1 MKKID
6 IVIVVILNC
15 LCFELSAIVGTE
27 TLASKMIGMN
37 QEGYRSSDIVAALV
51 FCVLSVAAMNVL
63 NRWYDRAAGY
73 AGKKRFLGRWAR
85 NEILVGLLTVY
96 ILVVFYIDEHQ
107 ESILIS
113 ELNLT
118 WIEMLGFA
126 AVGLAVFLYAMTYH
140 KTKDVG
146 VKIRD
151 LMYAN
156 TTTYRRRYT
165 LLIEEII
172 KSEEE
177 FVVCGYVHGEI
188 KSGDEV
194 YLLSPKGPITKI
206 RVKQLTVNDRACHSV
221 KNDRTAVT
229 FYGLKEPIEIP
240 KYTAVSSVAS
250 YCSKITDGVN
260 NVENPYLC
268 AVLMEYTNLHQD
280 RNYIGLLYYSIC
292 HANYLVAG
300 TVQNK
305 KMVGDIMDVPENRTD
320 IGFSSVSQSGHTE
333 PLLPA
338 FTDWSALKNWKDIV
352 NGEKSIT
359 LVVDFPHLVDILK
372 NGFAGLVIDPFGPR
386 PYALTLPMVEEI
398 TSSKGYREDFVLPK
412 TERNS

>member
-1 MKKID
+1 MKKIG
-6 IVIVVILNC
+6 IVIFVILNS
-15 LCFELSAIVGTE
+15 LCFELSAIVGAE
-27 TLASKMIGMN
+27 TLASKLIGTN
-37 QEGYRSSDIVAALV
+37 QEGFESLDFVTALIL
-51 FCVLSVAAMNVL
+51 CVLFIAAMNVL

-73 AGKKRFLGRWAR
+73 AGKKRFLGRWAK

-96 ILVVFYIDEHQ
+96 ILVVFYMDDHQ
-107 ESILIS
+107 ESIPIS
-113 ELNLT
+113 QANLT
-118 WIEMLGFA
+118 WIEMLEFT

-165 LLIEEII
+165 LLIEEVI
-172 KSEEE
+172 KNEEE
-177 FVVCGYVHGEI
+177 LVVCGYVHGEI

-206 RVKQLTVNDRACHSV
+206 RVKHLSVNDHACNSV
-221 KNDRTAVT
+221 KNDRATVA
-229 FYGLKEPIEIP
+229 FSGLKEPTEIP
-240 KYTAVSSVAS
+240 KYTVVSSVAS
-250 YCSKITDGVN
+250 YYSKITDGVN

-320 IGFSSVSQSGHTE
+320 ICFSSVSQSDRTE

-338 FTDWSALKNWKDIV
+338 FTDWYALKNWTDIV

-359 LVVDFPHLVDILK
+359 LIVDFPHLVDVLK

-398 TSSKGYREDFVLPK
+398 TSSTGYREDFVLSK

>member
-1 MKKID
+1 MKKIG
-6 IVIVVILNC
+6 IVILVILNS
-15 LCFELSAIVGTE
+15 LCFELSAIVGAE
-27 TLASKMIGMN
+27 TLASKLIGAN
-37 QEGYRSSDIVAALV
+37 QEGFESLDFVTALL
-51 FCVLSVAAMNVL
+51 FCVVSVAAMNVL

-73 AGKKRFLGRWAR
+73 AGKKRFLGRWSR
-85 NEILVGLLTVY
+85 NEILAGLLTVY
-96 ILVVFYIDEHQ
+96 VLVVFYMDEHQ
-107 ESILIS
+107 DVISIS
-113 ELNLT
+113 QTNLT

-126 AVGLAVFLYAMTYH
+126 AVGLAVFLYVLTYH

-165 LLIEEII
+165 LLIEEVI
-172 KSEEE
+172 KNEEE
-177 FVVCGYVHGEI
+177 LVVCGNVRGEM

-194 YLLSPKGPITKI
+194 YLLSPKEAITKI
-206 RVKQLTVNDRACHSV
+206 RVKHLSVNDHACHSV
-221 KNDRTAVT
+221 KNDRATVT
-229 FYGLKEPIEIP
+229 LYGLKEPTDIP
-240 KYTAVSSVAS
+240 KYTVVSSVAT
-250 YCSKITDGVN
+250 YYSKITDGVN
-260 NVENPYLC
+260 NVENPYLS

-280 RNYIGLLYYSIC
+280 RNYVGLLYYSIC
-292 HANYLVAG
+292 HASYLVAG

-305 KMVGDIMDVPENRTD
+305 KVVGDIMDVPENRTD
-320 IGFSSVSQSGHTE
+320 IGFSSVSQSGCTE
-333 PLLPA
+333 QLLPA
-338 FTDWSALKNWKDIV
+338 FTDWYALKNWKDIV

-372 NGFAGLVIDPFGPR
+372 NGFAGMVIDPFGPR

>member
-1 MKKID
+1 
-6 IVIVVILNC
+6 LNF
-15 LCFELSAIVGTE
+15 LFFELSASVSTE
-27 TLASKMIGMN
+27 ILASKLIGAN

-63 NRWYDRAAGY
+63 NRRYDRMAGY

-85 NEILVGLLTVY
+85 NEILAGLLTVY
-96 ILVVFYIDEHQ
+96 VLVIFYIDEYQ
-107 ESILIS
+107 DVIAIS
-113 ELNLT
+113 QTNLV
-118 WIEMLGFA
+118 WSEMLGFA
-126 AVGLAVFLYAMTYH
+126 AVGFAVFLYVLTYH

-156 TTTYRRRYT
+156 TTTYRRRYMV
-165 LLIEEII
+165 LIEDVI
-172 KSEEE
+172 KNEEE
-177 FVVCGYVHGEI
+177 LVVCGNVHGEM

-194 YLLSPKGPITKI
+194 YLISPKETITKT
-206 RVKQLTVNDRACHSV
+206 RVKHLSANEHACNSV
-221 KNDRTAVT
+221 KNDRATIT
-229 FYGLKEPIEIP
+229 FFGLKEPIEIP
-240 KYTAVSSVAS
+240 KYTVVSSVAS
-250 YCSKITDGVN
+250 YYSKITDGVN
-260 NVENPYLC
+260 NVENPYLS

-280 RNYIGLLYYSIC
+280 RNYVGLLYYSIC
-292 HANYLVAG
+292 HARYLVAG

-305 KMVGDIMDVPENRTD
+305 KAVGDIMDVPENRTD

-359 LVVDFPHLVDILK
+359 LVVDFPHLVDVLK
-372 NGFAGLVIDPFGPR
+372 NGFAGLVINPFGLR